1 MKNYHWVK
9 YFHVNSSLSSKFWK
23 SVWMKKFFEGSTSLI
38 FYQGKRKN
46 LINWAETK
54 YSICNINLALDPS
67 NCSSEKV
74 TTYFDFRRSYFKGA
88 CLYQKY
94 FWRTRVQTIEQ
105 KKNTWKVSET
115 CWLFLQIVLLL
126 NTRYSSKS
134 DVEDVSDNCT
144 ANFVRENNFESFEKL
159 FIKVDNIKIKNIGRQ
174 KSEKCTFTSW
184 KLLPTLASWN
194 FQITNTK

>member
-23 SVWMKKFFEGSTSLI
+23 SGWMKIFFEGSTSLI

-54 YSICNINLALDPS
+54 YSICTINLALDPS
-67 NCSSEKV
+67 NCSSEKA

-105 KKNTWKVSET
+105 NKNTWKVSGSM
-115 CWLFLQIVLLL
+115 LAF
-126 NTRYSSKS
+126 SSNSALIKYE
-134 DVEDVSDNCT
+134 V
-144 ANFVRENNFESFEKL
+144 FE
-159 FIKVDNIKIKNIGRQ
+159 Q
-174 KSEKCTFTSW
+174 KRCRRRVWQLHCKFCKGKQLW
-184 KLLPTLASWN
+184 KFWKAIYQGW
-194 FQITNTK
+194 

>member
-1 MKNYHWVK
+1 MWTQVCHPNFVK
-9 YFHVNSSLSSKFWK
+9 VVEW
-23 SVWMKKFFEGSTSLI
+23 KFFLKVQQAQYFIKAREKTWLIGLKQNIQFAILTSLWTHQIVQVKKSQPISI
-38 FYQGKRKN
+38 FEGVISKEHAFIRNISDEHEFKQLSKIKTLEKYQ
-46 LINWAETK
+46 
-54 YSICNINLALDPS
+54 
-67 NCSSEKV
+67 
-74 TTYFDFRRSYFKGA
+74 
-88 CLYQKY
+88 
-94 FWRTRVQTIEQ
+94 
-105 KKNTWKVSET
+105 ET

-159 FIKVDNIKIKNIGRQ
+159 FFKVDNIKIKNIGRQ

-184 KLLPTLASWN
+184 QLLPTLASWN